1 MWDSSFGSF
10 SPPLMHSLTPS
21 FHFSFLLSAL
31 HFYFTGVLWLIH
43 SPLSCW
49 QGFYWGSCVSDIQ
62 PPQPS
67 GFPTQQ
73 KQLWGEFNEQLRHFW
88 MRYTKC
94 SQSCTKCTDH
104 LNESFFLSTQT
115 WVLIAVLEDFLVY
128 VVLTDTSSA
137 TILTPGVAGAAL
149 SRRQANSAVFGEF
162 SPLSFSQRAQHS
174 SPFHPSFHPSTV
186 GLSVQMLL
194 THIE

>member
-1 MWDSSFGSF
+1 LWDSSFGSF

-21 FHFSFLLSAL
+21 FHFSFFLSAL

-115 WVLIAVLEDFLVY
+115 WVLIAVLEDFFVY

-149 SRRQANSAVFGEF
+149 SRRQVTVQFLVNFRLCLFPREHSI
-162 SPLSFSQRAQHS
+162 PLLFI
-174 SPFHPSFHPSTV
+174 HPSIRPQLDYQSRCCWPT
-186 GLSVQMLL
+186 
-194 THIE
+194 